1 MTTEEQLQQII
12 RDSMRPT
19 QAISGT
25 IDEFNGTV
33 VCFTKSFSQT
43 TITKMSFH
51 NSAAY
56 QLTVMRYNN
65 GSNTLSQL
73 FSYAVGAGNRLEDTE
88 VYLLY
93 EGDYLF
99 FLSDVVGTTYDIQY
113 TSAALVAT
121 DQQYLLR
128 SSRPGSNVR
137 PDYTLTEE
145 DSPRI

>member
-1 MTTEEQLQQII
+1 MTTQEQLQQII
-12 RDSMRPT
+12 KDSMRPT

-25 IDEFNGTV
+25 IDEVNGNV
-33 VCFTKSFSQT
+33 VCFTKSFSQN
-43 TITKMSFH
+43 TITKMSFN

-56 QLTVMRYNN
+56 QLTVMRYNS

-93 EGDYLF
+93 EGDYIFL
-99 FLSDVVGTTYDIQY
+99 LSDIAGTTYDIQY
-113 TSAALVAT
+113 TSAALVSA
-121 DQQYLLR
+121 DQQYLLK

-137 PDYTLTEE
+137 PDYTLTEK
-145 DSPRI
+145 DTPRV